1 MNKKQYNLYL
11 IIFGIITA
19 ALIVAKI
26 LYLDDLDW
34 IVIFIIVSAFYV
46 YVRFKISSP
55 LQKFA
60 NKFNMLVDYD
70 LDVEEAL
77 RLAELQLENA
87 PTKGT
92 EALVQIYVGMAL
104 YYNGR
109 YRDTINMLNNV
120 NFPKVNKLY
129 HVLVYAFIGYSAFEE
144 GDLETLEN
152 CISNIDS
159 LKNQVNRKYESFV
172 LSYYDIL
179 VTIKNIND
187 DPERYREVIERNFS
201 REDGYISTK
210 LVYNYRMAH
219 YYKAINDIENMDICL
234 AKVIA
239 NGKNHHTAI
248 SAKKMFK
255 NTCNIEDY
263 VFPEPGS
270 EEEYQEDYNETK
282 QIDSLEE
289 VEVVKEN
296 ELEEEVERVEES
308 EEVKPLIDLS
318 NRTVSELRELCKQ
331 NGLTGYSKLSKAELI
346 ALLEEKVF

>member
-1 MNKKQYNLYL
+1 MNKKQYKTFL

-19 ALIVAKI
+19 GLIAVNAI
-26 LYLDDLDW
+26 YIYVDW

-46 YVRFKISSP
+46 YIRFRISSP

-77 RLAELQLENA
+77 RLAEIQLENA

-109 YRDTINMLNNV
+109 YRDTINILNKV

-129 HVLVYAFIGYSAFEE
+129 HVLVYAFIGYAAYEV

-152 CISNIDS
+152 CISTIDG
-159 LKNQVNRKYESFV
+159 LKNQVNRKYTAFV
-172 LSYYDIL
+172 ASYYEIL
-179 VTIKNIND
+179 VVIKNIND
-187 DPERYREVIERNFS
+187 DPERYKEIIERNFS

-210 LVYNYRMAH
+210 LIYNYRMAH
-219 YYKAINDIENMDICL
+219 YYKTVNDVENMDICL

-248 SAKKMFK
+248 SARKLFK
-255 NTCNIEDY
+255 NTCKIEDY
-263 VFPEPGS
+263 VFPEPGT
-270 EEEYQEDYNETK
+270 EIETENQEVILEPK
-282 QIDSLEE
+282 QIETLEE
-289 VEVVKEN
+289 VEIVDEKQETKEP
-296 ELEEEVERVEES
+296 EERDAS
-308 EEVKPLIDLS
+308 QPLIDLS
-318 NRTVSELRELCKQ
+318 KRTVAELKELCKQ
-331 NGLTGYSKLSKAELI
+331 NGLSGYSKLSKAELI
-346 ALLEEKVF
+346 ALLEDKLF